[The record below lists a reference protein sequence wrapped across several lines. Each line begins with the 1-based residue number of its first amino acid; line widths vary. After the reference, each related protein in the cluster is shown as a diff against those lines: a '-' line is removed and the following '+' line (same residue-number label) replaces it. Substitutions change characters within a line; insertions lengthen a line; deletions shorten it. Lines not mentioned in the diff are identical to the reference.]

1 MPMKKTLLRSSLRE
15 IRQAPGRF
23 LSILG
28 IIFLGVAFFVG
39 ISATGPNMKQAA
51 EDYFSRQQLADLTI
65 ASTLGLSDTDRQIIE
80 EMPGVKAVE
89 TEQIADINAENHRAV
104 IRVFSLS
111 TERPVNQYEVTSGRL
126 PQKSGE
132 IALDQAAQ
140 NSGSFE
146 LNESFELPESGE
158 NQLKTHTFTIVGF
171 VNSPEYIE
179 NFHRGN
185 STVGNGTVDYFAV
198 IPEED
203 FKESAYA
210 RILVRFD
217 DLSQMESYSE
227 AYQTNRDQISDEV
240 EKKLAPRAQGR
251 RQELIDEAQPAIDEA
266 KEQIRDGEK
275 ALQEAQRELDD
286 AQEKLAQAH
295 RELTEQ
301 EAAFQTKIQ
310 AAQEQLTSEAQKIAE
325 GKQALAE
332 NQRLLDQS
340 EQALLQQEAQ
350 VKSAQDQLA
359 PILAQKTELQ
369 NGVQQVEEQLALAY
383 QGMDQIK
390 SVGQLSAEEQMAQLP
405 AVYAQVTAALAQLN
419 LPTDVIGPIPDLEE
433 IDETMIA
440 TMLTAAEDALNPLIT
455 EGEQQRAQL
464 SAQLAAINEQ
474 EAQLQQAQQQVNAGW
489 GQISAGRQEFAQA
502 QTQITQ
508 GESQLSVARET
519 LASEQA
525 NGRSLLDKGW
535 LEYQENEATLQEKL
549 AEFKERAPKEREK
562 LEDAKKEVAEKEQE
576 LLELKPAVYRVANRD
591 ANPGYSEYQDNAERV
606 SSLATIFPV
615 IFFLIAA
622 LVSLTTMTRMIDEKR
637 SEIGTL
643 KALGYRNWEI
653 GQKFLLYSSAAGI
666 TGAVLGL
673 AVGFSFFPAIIIQAY
688 GPLYNLTEY
697 DTPWYLR
704 LSLIA
709 VGVSLLCTIG
719 IALLVLRFDLRQSS
733 ASLLRPKAPK
743 TGKRILLER
752 ITFLWRHL
760 SFIQKVT
767 MRNLFRYKSRMLMT
781 ILGIAGCT
789 SMILTGF
796 GLRDSISN
804 IIPLQFEKIWQY
816 QAVITFDDEDSQA
829 MNETKAAA
837 EEIDGF
843 DEGLFLHTESL
854 TLAQPGV
861 TQQEVTVTVPEDP
874 AALSRFVHLNDRVSG
889 EAYELGKDGA
899 IINEKLAKLFGLS
912 VGDTLTLTNESGEE
926 FQLEVAAIAENYTGH
941 FAYLTPEMYEK
952 VFQETPSY
960 NSELLKFNQHLSKT
974 EEESI
979 AADLMAQD
987 NIINVSFLSASAD
1000 ALDDTTATLNIV
1012 IWILISSAGALAFI
1026 VLYNLNNIN
1035 IAERIRE
1042 LSTIKVLGFYDRE
1055 VTMYVFR
1062 ENIFL
1067 TIFGIGFGLLL
1078 GVLQH
1083 QFVLQTIEV
1092 DIAMF
1097 SPTVEPMSY
1106 VYAAG
1111 LTCLFSGVVG
1121 IAMYFKLKHV
1131 NMIDALKANE

>member
-1 MPMKKTLLRSSLRE
+1 
-15 IRQAPGRF
+15 
-23 LSILG
+23 
-28 IIFLGVAFFVG
+28 
-39 ISATGPNMKQAA
+39 MKQAA

-80 EMPGVKAVE
+80 EMPGVTAVE

-111 TERPVNQYEVTSGRL
+111 TDRPVNQYEVTSGRL

-140 NSGSFE
+140 NSGGFE
-146 LNESFELPESGE
+146 LDESFELPESGE

-210 RILVRFD
+210 RFLVRFD
-217 DLSQMESYSE
+217 DLSQMESYSV
-227 AYQTNRDQISDEV
+227 AYQTKRDQISAEV

-266 KEQIRDGEK
+266 KEQIRNGET

-301 EAAFQTKIQ
+301 EAAFQTEIQ
-310 AAQEQLTSEAQKIAE
+310 AAQEQLNSEAQKIAE
-325 GKQALAE
+325 GKQSLAE

-350 VKSAQDQLA
+350 VKSAQAQLA
-359 PILAQKTELQ
+359 SISAQKSELQ
-369 NGVQQVEEQLALAY
+369 SGIQQVEEQLALAY
-383 QGMDQIK
+383 QGMDQIR

-405 AVYAQVTAALAQLN
+405 TVYAQVTAALAQLN
-419 LPTDVIGPIPDLEE
+419 LSTDVLGPIPDLEE

-440 TMLTAAEDALNPLIT
+440 TMLTAAEDTLNPLIA

-464 SAQLAAINEQ
+464 SGQLAAINEQ
-474 EAQLQQAQQQVNAGW
+474 EVQLQRAQQQVNAGW
-489 GQISAGRQEFAQA
+489 SQVSAGRQELAQA

-519 LASEQA
+519 LASEKA
-525 NGRSLLDKGW
+525 NGQSLLDKGW
-535 LEYQENEATLQEKL
+535 LEYRENEATLQEKL

-562 LEDAKKEVAEKEQE
+562 LEDVKKEVAEKEQE

-673 AVGFSFFPAIIIQAY
+673 AVGFSFFQ
-688 GPLYNLTEY
+688 
-697 DTPWYLR
+697 
-704 LSLIA
+704 
-709 VGVSLLCTIG
+709 
-719 IALLVLRFDLRQSS
+719 QSS
-733 ASLLRPKAPK
+733 
-743 TGKRILLER
+743 
-752 ITFLWRHL
+752 
-760 SFIQKVT
+760 
-767 MRNLFRYKSRMLMT
+767 
-781 ILGIAGCT
+781 
-789 SMILTGF
+789 
-796 GLRDSISN
+796 
-804 IIPLQFEKIWQY
+804 
-816 QAVITFDDEDSQA
+816 
-829 MNETKAAA
+829 
-837 EEIDGF
+837 
-843 DEGLFLHTESL
+843 
-854 TLAQPGV
+854 
-861 TQQEVTVTVPEDP
+861 
-874 AALSRFVHLNDRVSG
+874 
-889 EAYELGKDGA
+889 
-899 IINEKLAKLFGLS
+899 
-912 VGDTLTLTNESGEE
+912 
-926 FQLEVAAIAENYTGH
+926 
-941 FAYLTPEMYEK
+941 
-952 VFQETPSY
+952 
-960 NSELLKFNQHLSKT
+960 
-974 EEESI
+974 
-979 AADLMAQD
+979 
-987 NIINVSFLSASAD
+987 
-1000 ALDDTTATLNIV
+1000 
-1012 IWILISSAGALAFI
+1012 
-1026 VLYNLNNIN
+1026 
-1035 IAERIRE
+1035 
-1042 LSTIKVLGFYDRE
+1042 
-1055 VTMYVFR
+1055 
-1062 ENIFL
+1062 
-1067 TIFGIGFGLLL
+1067 
-1078 GVLQH
+1078 
-1083 QFVLQTIEV
+1083 
-1092 DIAMF
+1092 
-1097 SPTVEPMSY
+1097 
-1106 VYAAG
+1106 
-1111 LTCLFSGVVG
+1111 
-1121 IAMYFKLKHV
+1121 FKLMDRFTISRSMTPHG
-1131 NMIDALKANE
+1131 ICGFH

>member
-1 MPMKKTLLRSSLRE
+1 
-15 IRQAPGRF
+15 
-23 LSILG
+23 
-28 IIFLGVAFFVG
+28 
-39 ISATGPNMKQAA
+39 MKQAA

-80 EMPGVKAVE
+80 EMPGVTAVE

-111 TERPVNQYEVTSGRL
+111 TDRSVNQYEVTSGRL

-140 NSGSFE
+140 NSGGFE
-146 LNESFELPESGE
+146 LDESFELPESGE

-210 RILVRFD
+210 RFLVRFD
-217 DLSQMESYSE
+217 DLSQMESYSV
-227 AYQTNRDQISDEV
+227 AYQTKRDQISAEV

-266 KEQIRDGEK
+266 KEQIRNGET

-301 EAAFQTKIQ
+301 EAAFQTEIQ
-310 AAQEQLTSEAQKIAE
+310 AAQEQLNSEAQKIAE

-350 VKSAQDQLA
+350 VKSAQAQLA
-359 PILAQKTELQ
+359 PISAQKSELQ
-369 NGVQQVEEQLALAY
+369 SGIQQVEEQLALAY
-383 QGMDQIK
+383 QGMDQIR

-405 AVYAQVTAALAQLN
+405 TVYAQVTAALAQLN
-419 LPTDVIGPIPDLEE
+419 LPTDVLGPIPDLEE

-440 TMLTAAEDALNPLIT
+440 TMLTAAEDTLNPLIA

-464 SAQLAAINEQ
+464 SGQLAAINEQ
-474 EAQLQQAQQQVNAGW
+474 EVQLQRAQQQVNAGW
-489 GQISAGRQEFAQA
+489 SQVSAGRQELAQA

-525 NGRSLLDKGW
+525 NGQSLLDKGW
-535 LEYQENEATLQEKL
+535 LEYRENEATLQEKL

-562 LEDAKKEVAEKEQE
+562 LEDVKKEVAEKEQE

-673 AVGFSFFPAIIIQAY
+673 AVGFSFFQ
-688 GPLYNLTEY
+688 
-697 DTPWYLR
+697 
-704 LSLIA
+704 
-709 VGVSLLCTIG
+709 
-719 IALLVLRFDLRQSS
+719 QSS
-733 ASLLRPKAPK
+733 
-743 TGKRILLER
+743 
-752 ITFLWRHL
+752 
-760 SFIQKVT
+760 
-767 MRNLFRYKSRMLMT
+767 
-781 ILGIAGCT
+781 
-789 SMILTGF
+789 
-796 GLRDSISN
+796 
-804 IIPLQFEKIWQY
+804 
-816 QAVITFDDEDSQA
+816 
-829 MNETKAAA
+829 
-837 EEIDGF
+837 
-843 DEGLFLHTESL
+843 
-854 TLAQPGV
+854 
-861 TQQEVTVTVPEDP
+861 
-874 AALSRFVHLNDRVSG
+874 
-889 EAYELGKDGA
+889 
-899 IINEKLAKLFGLS
+899 
-912 VGDTLTLTNESGEE
+912 
-926 FQLEVAAIAENYTGH
+926 
-941 FAYLTPEMYEK
+941 
-952 VFQETPSY
+952 
-960 NSELLKFNQHLSKT
+960 
-974 EEESI
+974 
-979 AADLMAQD
+979 
-987 NIINVSFLSASAD
+987 
-1000 ALDDTTATLNIV
+1000 
-1012 IWILISSAGALAFI
+1012 
-1026 VLYNLNNIN
+1026 
-1035 IAERIRE
+1035 
-1042 LSTIKVLGFYDRE
+1042 
-1055 VTMYVFR
+1055 
-1062 ENIFL
+1062 
-1067 TIFGIGFGLLL
+1067 
-1078 GVLQH
+1078 
-1083 QFVLQTIEV
+1083 
-1092 DIAMF
+1092 
-1097 SPTVEPMSY
+1097 
-1106 VYAAG
+1106 
-1111 LTCLFSGVVG
+1111 
-1121 IAMYFKLKHV
+1121 FKLMDHFTISQS
-1131 NMIDALKANE
+1131 MTPHGICGFH